1 MDAKTDLETIA
12 SWVKASNHIVALT
25 GAGISTD
32 SGIPD
37 FRGPQGVWTKNPK
50 AEKLSH
56 ISHYMSDP
64 EVRELAWISRLEHPA
79 WTAKPNPGHLALA
92 EMERKGR
99 LHALVTQ
106 NIDGLHLKAGNSSS
120 IIVEVHGSI
129 HEVVCMRCADRA
141 PMERALERV
150 RNGETDPPC
159 RSCGGILKS
168 ATVSFGQ
175 SLDPADLARAQR
187 DASSCECFLA
197 IGTSLGVYPVALLP
211 RLALDAGARLVIFN
225 AEPTPYDEV
234 ADAVVRGSV
243 GEALTE
249 LATRV

>member
-1 MDAKTDLETIA
+1 MKAKTDVATIA
-12 SWVKASNHIVALT
+12 SWVSASNHTVALT
-25 GAGISTD
+25 GAGISTE

-79 WTAKPNPGHLALA
+79 WTAQPNPGHLALA

-99 LHALVTQ
+99 LHSLITQ
-106 NIDGLHLKAGNSSS
+106 NIDGLHQKAGNSSA
-120 IIVEVHGSI
+120 ITVEVHGSLR
-129 HEVVCMRCADRA
+129 EVVCMGCSERA

-175 SLDPADLARAQR
+175 SLDPAHLERAQQ
-187 DASSCECFLA
+187 DAASCDCFLA
-197 IGTSLGVYPVALLP
+197 IGTSLAVYPVALLP
-211 RLALDAGARLVIFN
+211 RIALEAGARLAIFN
-225 AEPTPYDEV
+225 AEPTPYDEL
-234 ADAVVRGSV
+234 ADAVVPGSLSA
-243 GEALTE
+243 ALTE
-249 LATRV
+249 LAARV